1 VKKRLAENDQ
11 FRYEGVFSLTNHYK
25 FKPINLKVFVLLF
38 AVFLFAALPAW
49 AGMNQWTGNGPYGA
63 YLRCIAVSP
72 NYLNDKTIFIGTDNR
87 GLFRSTNSGQSWS
100 HVGPETGVRSIAISP
115 NFTIDGT
122 VFAGSMFAGVYKST
136 DRGQTWVQMNNDYGI
151 TSLVISPNFITD
163 GTIFSASYF
172 GNGSFQKSTDYGL
185 TWVKVEPGVTN
196 VITSIVFSPNYVIDK
211 TVFAGVDG
219 GILKS
224 SDNGQSW
231 TMVYSWG
238 VLYSGSDND
247 HVYALGISPQYESD
261 GTIIFAKGHNESIL
275 LKSTDR
281 GQTWVQINLNNSWGY
296 YQSIVFSPN
305 YSSDGNIFAGSL
317 YGIQKST
324 DNGQTW
330 NSIVSAPTVNAIGIS
345 PSYNSDHTIF
355 VANSDGV
362 YKSTD
367 SGTTW
372 AIANSG
378 LIASDIYDIAFSP
391 NYAVDETVY
400 ASLMNNGFYKS
411 SDATQTWEKLCSVHF
426 ESFVIS
432 PNNSTDKTLFAGG
445 GGGIY
450 KSIDSGLTWNQLTSD
465 FPNHSINSVAL
476 SPNYSIDKTVYAAN
490 AYGGGVY
497 KSADDGN
504 TWNQVNNGLSNTN
517 ITSIALSPNYSNDMT
532 IIAMGNQGFYM
543 STNGAQLWTQINSG
557 ITGTISSVAFSPRYV
572 SDSIVFAGGSGGVF
586 KSNDRGQTWSSCGIG
601 DFIASLSISPSF
613 ASDNTIFAGS
623 IYGGL
628 IHKSADGGSTWISM
642 SAGLPTSAPVRK
654 LAASPKFKID
664 NTVFAGTWGGGVFSY
679 TFSAIQLP
687 RTGQTTSYAA
697 GDDGDIHAGV
707 AWPSPR
713 FTDNGDQTITDY
725 LTGLI
730 WTKDAGTPT
739 VGSCTGGTMNLQ
751 SALDYVA
758 CLNSADYLGHN
769 DWRLPNVNELES
781 LVNAEQVSSDTW
793 LNGQGFTNVQAFY
806 YWSSTTRLQS
816 TVNGVNTDN
825 TWLVNMSYGSV
836 DYDFKWRSYYVY
848 VWPVRAGQGGMI
860 SISRTGQSISYASGD
875 DGDLQKGAAWPDPRF
890 TDNGNGTVK
899 DNLTGLVWLK
909 NAGCFGYGRTWS
921 QGLSDAIN
929 LADGQCG
936 LSDGSQVGEWRLP
949 NKNELFSLI
958 DYSKYGP
965 AIPTGYPFTNVWSG
979 YSYWASTTFAP
990 NSPGAWSV
998 GMYYG
1003 EGGGGDKTGPEGV
1016 WPVRG
1021 GIVTIPTTHTIT
1033 ASSGANGSISP
1044 SETVSVNHGDSQSFT
1059 ITPNANY
1066 HVAGVL
1072 VDNVSQGAI
1081 TSYTFNNVTANH
1093 TISASFAMNTVT
1105 HTIIASAG
1113 AYGSIS
1119 PTGSVTVNHNAT
1131 KSFTVTPD
1139 TDYIAVMS
1147 GTCGGNLV
1155 GSTYTTNPI
1164 TADCSVTANFNP
1176 SDSNQSLPR
1185 DKNVEVQVPVSL
1197 PSGGLG
1203 TVKLIF
1209 DQVTTGGT
1217 LSISAT
1223 GTPLGGGPP
1232 TGFKFLGTYYNVTVT
1247 GGFSFSEDMYITFP
1261 YDDSSIPSGKEAN
1274 LRLYHWRTSGGW
1286 EDCTYSLDITAN
1298 TITGRVTS
1306 LSPFAMG
1313 YSTSSGG
1320 GTGGGGTGGGG
1331 TGGGYST
1338 GANENMIALI
1348 TILAISAGVFILR
1361 KNRRIKKA

>member
-1 VKKRLAENDQ
+1 METKTSKLKTV
-11 FRYEGVFSLTNHYK
+11 
-25 FKPINLKVFVLLF
+25 NLKLLLLLF
-38 AVFLFAALPAW
+38 AVFSFMALPAW
-49 AGMNQWTGNGPYGA
+49 AGINTWTGNGPYGA

-151 TSLVISPNFITD
+151 TSLAISPNFITD

-211 TVFAGVDG
+211 TVFAGIDG

-296 YQSIVFSPN
+296 YRSIVFSPN

-532 IIAMGNQGFYM
+532 IFAMGNQGFYM

-654 LAASPKFKID
+654 LAASPNFKID

-697 GDDGDIHAGV
+697 GDDGAIKAGV

-713 FTDNGDQTITDY
+713 FVDNGDETVTDK

-730 WTKDAGTPT
+730 WTKDAGTPMF
-739 VGSCTGGTMNLQ
+739 GSCTGGTMNWQ
-751 SALDYVA
+751 AALDYVA
-758 CLNSADYLGHN
+758 CLNSNNYLGHN
-769 DWRLPNVNELES
+769 DWRLPNINELES
-781 LVNAEQVSSDTW
+781 LVNEGQSNPAIW
-793 LNGQGFTNVQAFY
+793 LNSQGFTNVQSIY
-806 YWSSTTRLQS
+806 YWSSTTKAFS
-816 TVNGVNTDN
+816 TDLVWFVCMWNGGVCF
-825 TWLVNMSYGSV
+825 
-836 DYDFKWRSYYVY
+836 DYNVGFY
-848 VWPVRAGQGGMI
+848 VWPVRAGQNGTI
-860 SISRTGQSISYASGD
+860 SLPKTGQTTSYYPGD
-875 DGDLQKGAAWPDPRF
+875 DGAMQAGIAWPSPRF
-890 TDNGNGTVK
+890 IDNGDGTVT
-899 DNLTGLVWLK
+899 DNLTGLMWTK
-909 NAGCFGYGRTWS
+909 DAGAPTVGSCSGGTRTW
-921 QGLSDAIN
+921 QEGLDYIVCLN
-929 LADGQCG
+929 GNNYLGHTD
-936 LSDGSQVGEWRLP
+936 WRLP
-949 NKNELFSLI
+949 NINELASLVNAGQSNLATWLIGQGFS
-958 DYSKYGP
+958 
-965 AIPTGYPFTNVWSG
+965 NVQSYIYWS
-979 YSYWASTTFAP
+979 STTSA
-990 NSPGAWSV
+990 NDANLAWFV
-998 GMYYG
+998 GMYAG
-1003 EGGGGDKTGPEGV
+1003 NVTNGGAKGDSTYV

-1021 GIVTIPTTHTIT
+1021 GTITGGITHTIT
-1033 ASSGANGSISP
+1033 ASAGANGSITPSGAVTVNHGNSQSFTIAPDANYHVVDVQVDSVSQGAITTYTFNNVTTDHTISVSFAIDTHTITASAVGNGSISP
-1044 SETVSVNHGDSQSFT
+1044 S
-1059 ITPNANY
+1059 
-1066 HVAGVL
+1066 
-1072 VDNVSQGAI
+1072 
-1081 TSYTFNNVTANH
+1081 
-1093 TISASFAMNTVT
+1093 
-1105 HTIIASAG
+1105 
-1113 AYGSIS
+1113 
-1119 PTGSVTVNHNAT
+1119 GSVTVNHGNRQD
-1131 KSFTVTPD
+1131 FTVTPNNG
-1139 TDYIAVMS
+1139 YIAVMS

-1164 TADCSVTANFNP
+1164 TANCSVTANFNP

-1203 TVKLIF
+1203 TVKVIF
-1209 DQVTTGGT
+1209 AQVTTGGT

-1247 GGFSFSEDMYITFP
+1247 GGFSFSGDMYITFP
-1261 YDDSSIPSGKEAN
+1261 YDGSSIPSGHENN
-1274 LRLYHWRTSGGW
+1274 LRLFHWRTSGGW
-1286 EDCTYSLDITAN
+1286 EDCSYSLDTTDN

-1306 LSPFAMG
+1306 LSPFGMG
-1313 YSTSSGG
+1313 YYSSSGG

-1331 TGGGYST
+1331 TYTT
-1338 GANENMIALI
+1338 GANENMFALF
-1348 TILAISAGVFILR
+1348 TILAIIAGVFLLR
-1361 KNRRIKKA
+1361 KNWRIRKT